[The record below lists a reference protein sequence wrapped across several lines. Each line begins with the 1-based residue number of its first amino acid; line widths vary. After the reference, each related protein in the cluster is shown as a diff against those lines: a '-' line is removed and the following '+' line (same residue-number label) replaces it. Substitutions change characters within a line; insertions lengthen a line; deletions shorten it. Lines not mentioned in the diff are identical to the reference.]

1 VIGGA
6 GVSRGY
12 LHAPALTAAAF
23 VPDPFADQPGSRMYR
38 SGDRGRRRRDGQL
51 VFIGRDDDQIK
62 IRGHRIEL
70 GDLEYTLRHHPAVAD
85 AAAMVRTRPDGL
97 PELVAIV
104 VPRAGQIITD
114 AELRSFLAQRLPA
127 PMVPAQFSIA
137 ERVPRLLSGK
147 IDRAALQSVSLTPL
161 GAAASVALTTDVEIK
176 LAELWRS
183 LLPVDAVGADADF
196 FRLGGHSMLA
206 TRLVTAIRG
215 AFGVSLPLSVVFEKP
230 LLSDMALEI
239 EVLVLGALTSADVER
254 LLHRAES
261 PS

>member
-1 VIGGA
+1 M
-6 GVSRGY
+6 
-12 LHAPALTAAAF
+12 LP
-23 VPDPFADQPGSRMYR
+23 
-38 SGDRGRRRRDGQL
+38 GDRLASWLSRL
-51 VFIGRDDDQIK
+51 V
-62 IRGHRIEL
+62 
-70 GDLEYTLRHHPAVAD
+70 
-85 AAAMVRTRPDGL
+85 
-97 PELVAIV
+97 
-104 VPRAGQIITD
+104 
-114 AELRSFLAQRLPA
+114 
-127 PMVPAQFSIA
+127 
-137 ERVPRLLSGK
+137 RVP
-147 IDRAALQSVSLTPL
+147 SVTPL
-161 GAAASVALTTDVEIK
+161 QAAASVALTTDVEIK